1 MRTPLTSA
9 LVLLGC
15 TFLHALA
22 AQVTAPPQSITVEA
36 PMPTVELG
44 ATTSTTVDGSV
55 VKDLPGKPPTLRDAL
70 PMVPG
75 VTRTPEGRLNIFSVP
90 EQRSALLI
98 NSLDVTD
105 PATGKFGVTVPI
117 DSVQTV
123 NVYKSP
129 FLAEYGRFTAGVV
142 AVDTRRGG
150 EKWHGE
156 FNDPAPEFRIRS
168 AHLAGVRGFT
178 PRIHFNGPLQRGR
191 LYYSQSVEY
200 RLNKTPVFTLPFPQ
214 NETWRE
220 SWNSIAQL
228 DYVPSST
235 RLVTVTLHAVPEK
248 IKYANLNFYNPRPA
262 TPHYSGDEYQ
272 GGITDRLGLGGGLL
286 ESAFSYGRS
295 AGDVWA
301 QGDLPFHYT
310 PTENAGH
317 YFANQDRDARR
328 FQWREF
334 YSAAPLVAGGS
345 HRIKFGGSLTR
356 TRADIAFAARSVTVH
371 DLSQV
376 LLRRIDFRNRSGLS
390 RADWEAGLFFQE
402 SWQPV
407 AALTIDAGLRTDAQ
421 TITGLWRL
429 APRFGV
435 AWSMPDDSRTVL
447 RAGYGWFFDRVPL
460 SVFGFN
466 AYPEQVVTDYLTGGR
481 AVHYLNVLEPV
492 TSSQGLLV
500 IGSKLPGNFAPRS
513 RTWNLQAEHT
523 FPKWLR
529 LRAGYLQGTSS
540 GLVTLR
546 PGFYQEQEA
555 LLVGGRG
562 GGRTRQFETV
572 ARMSWRAEQELLF
585 SYVYSR
591 ARGNLND
598 FSYFLGDFVNAIVRP
613 DQVAELSGN
622 IRHRLLAW
630 GVIPF
635 AHGIR
640 FAPMAE
646 YRTGF
651 PYSALDA
658 AQNYAGTP
666 NSMHFPPF
674 FSLDLRLSKDIP
686 VLKRKHMVRVAFS
699 MFNVTNHWNPDTV
712 RLNTAD
718 PEFGEFLG
726 QHARRFRLD
735 LDFLF

>member
-1 MRTPLTSA
+1 
-9 LVLLGC
+9 
-15 TFLHALA
+15 
-22 AQVTAPPQSITVEA
+22 
-36 PMPTVELG
+36 MPTVEPG
-44 ATTSTTVDGSV
+44 ATTSTSVDGSV

-75 VTRTPEGRLNIFSVP
+75 ITRTPEGRLNIFSVP

-117 DSVQTV
+117 DSVQAV

-150 EKWHGE
+150 EKWHAE

-168 AHLAGVRGFT
+168 AHLAGIRGFT
-178 PRIHFNGPLQRGR
+178 PRIHFNGPLKPGR

-228 DYVPSST
+228 DYAASSW

-262 TPHYSGDEYQ
+262 TPNYSGDEYQ
-272 GGITDRLGLGGGLL
+272 GGITDRVNLGRGLL

-295 AGDVWA
+295 AADVWA
-301 QGDLPFHYT
+301 QGGEPFRFT
-310 PTENAGH
+310 PTENSGN
-317 YFANQDRDARR
+317 YFANQERDAHR
-328 FQWREF
+328 FQWREL
-334 YSAAPLVAGGS
+334 YASAPLAAGGS
-345 HRIKFGGSLTR
+345 HRLKFGGSLTR
-356 TRADIAFAARSVTVH
+356 TRADVTFTAQSASIS
-371 DLSQV
+371 DLNQV
-376 LLRRIDFRNRSGLS
+376 LLRRIDFRNRPGVRLS
-390 RADWEAGLFFQE
+390 DWETGLFFQE

-407 AALTIDAGLRTDAQ
+407 AALTFDAGLRADAQ
-421 TITGLWRL
+421 SITGLWRL

-447 RAGYGWFFDRVPL
+447 RAGYGWFYDRVPL
-460 SVFGFN
+460 SVIGFS
-466 AYPEQVVTDYLTGGR
+466 AYPEQVITDYIAGGR
-481 AVHYLNVLEPV
+481 PVYYRNVLE
-492 TSSQGLLV
+492 TLIGSQGPLV
-500 IGSKLPGNFAPRS
+500 IGGARPGNFAPRS

-529 LRAGYLQGTSS
+529 LRAGYLQGTSL
-540 GLVTLR
+540 GLMTLR
-546 PGFYQEQEA
+546 PGFQLEQEA
-555 LLVGGRG
+555 LLLGGQG
-562 GGRTRQFETV
+562 GGRTRQLETV
-572 ARMSWRAEQELLF
+572 ARLSWRAEQELLF

-598 FSYFLGDFVNAIVRP
+598 FSWFLGDFSSAIVRP

-635 AHGIR
+635 RHGIR

-658 AQNYAGTP
+658 AQDYAGTP
-666 NSMHFPPF
+666 NSLRFPPF

-686 VLKRKHMVRVAFS
+686 VLKKKHMVRVAFS
-699 MFNVTNHWNPDTV
+699 MFNATNHWNPDTV
-712 RLNTAD
+712 RLNIAD
-718 PEFGEFLG
+718 PQFGEFLG

-735 LDFLF
+735 MDFLF